1 MINSVDD
8 EFKVGYTLIQKKK
21 QVRVSI
27 MNLLFLYAYEFLVMF
42 IPFIIVFGIFS
53 RYYRVKD
60 AGIPKTA
67 LGLIV
72 IFALYIM
79 GVYHFTGSGTIREYI
94 LHGFRINRFM
104 VNLIPFSRE
113 IDVNAYVLNVI
124 LFVPLGFLIPVVWEK
139 GRRFWYI
146 FRTGIGLSLIIEAS
160 QLLNNRSFDVDDL
173 ILNTVGGIIGF
184 LVFMIVNKCTKS
196 KIEMKNV
203 PVSFLVICVLI
214 PFAARFFLYNEM
226 GFANII
232 YGF

>member
-1 MINSVDD
+1 MS
-8 EFKVGYTLIQKKK
+8 LI
-21 QVRVSI
+21 I
-27 MNLLFLYAYEFLVMF
+27 
-42 IPFIIVFGIFS
+42 
-53 RYYRVKD
+53 
-60 AGIPKTA
+60 
-67 LGLIV
+67 
-72 IFALYIM
+72 IFALYII
-79 GVYHFTGSGTIREYI
+79 GVYHFTGSGTLYNSMMY
-94 LHGFRINRFM
+94 GFNANRFM

-113 IDVNAYVLNVI
+113 IDTLGYMLNVL
-124 LFVPLGFLIPVVWEK
+124 LFVPLGFLVPVLWEK
-139 GRRFWYI
+139 GRSFLYT
-146 FRTGIGLSLIIEAS
+146 FRVGIALSLLIEAS
-160 QLLNNRSFDVDDL
+160 QLINNRSFDVDDL